1 MRKSRPCAQWT
12 RVNCDGSV
20 PVGCIAILALSLLAL
35 PALANPLFVEHTDYL
50 GAQPC
55 SGVDTGCY
63 TNYLQMADV
72 TGDGKLD
79 LLFANAKGFFTKLNP
94 TEPLVILRNDGGFGF
109 TDISTNLDG
118 GFTGWVRQIA
128 IGDVNGDGSL
138 DLFAPSAWGDADA
151 FFINDGT
158 GHFTN
163 EASTRIGA
171 LHSHAGATRVADL
184 DGDGDLDL
192 LIADWG
198 TNPLSGTNWSMHL
211 WLNDGTGHFTNADA
225 RLPAAASLP
234 SGTPVDMDLADVDGD
249 FDLDLIVDT
258 HNGSVQ
264 LWLND
269 GGGAFSD
276 ATVSHFVATPT
287 GLHYNPVACDVDGDG
302 DLDVFVDNAPSSGAN
317 EQLLINDGTG
327 HFTDGTAAR
336 LGAVG
341 DAGSDDNGVACID
354 VNGDGHFDAAVA
366 SLSGNE
372 RVLINDGTGRLT
384 LSPDAF
390 PIVKDPTLWFDFG
403 DLDGDG
409 RLDAVTGQ
417 GEKPGHFVNR
427 LYVGTT
433 GVVADTL
440 PPQFRAVESLSARN
454 AADPVRVRFAVSDG
468 ATSDTGPRLT
478 AAFVRY
484 SISGAAQLSVP
495 ATFMGGDVFRAV
507 LPPTVVNADVSYAA
521 CAVDLA
527 GNSACAA
534 AKGYRSEV
542 PLCSGDCDA
551 SGSVTV
557 NEIIALVGIALGNA
571 PASTCARGVP
581 SGAEVNIPVILQ
593 AVNHAL
599 HGCDSGQ

>member
-1 MRKSRPCAQWT
+1 MRLIVWNVIMYGRSALP
-12 RVNCDGSV
+12 GS
-20 PVGCIAILALSLLAL
+20 IAIVAVSLLAL
-35 PALANPLFVEHTDYL
+35 PAVAAPLFVEQTAAL

-55 SGVDTGCY
+55 SGADVGCY

-79 LLFANAKGFFTKLNP
+79 LLFANAKGYFFKVNP
-94 TEPLVILRNDGGFGF
+94 AEPIVILRNDGGFGF
-109 TDISTNLDG
+109 TDISTHLDG

-151 FFINDGT
+151 FFINDGS
-158 GHFTN
+158 GNFTD
-163 EASTRIGA
+163 EAATRIEA
-171 LHSHAGATRVADL
+171 LHSRAGATRFADV

-192 LIADWG
+192 LISDWG
-198 TNPLSGTNWSMHL
+198 PNPFYGTSWSMHL

-225 RLPAAASLP
+225 RLPVAASLP
-234 SGTPVDMDLADVDGD
+234 SGTPVDIDLADVDGD
-249 FDLDLIVDT
+249 FDLDLLIDT

-269 GGGAFSD
+269 GGGTFSD
-276 ATVSHFVATPT
+276 ATASHFVATPT

-302 DLDVFVDNAPSSGAN
+302 DLDVFVDNARGSGAN

-336 LGAVG
+336 LGAIG

-372 RVLINDGTGRLT
+372 RVLINDGGGRFT

-390 PIVKDPTLWFDFG
+390 PVVKDPTLWFDFG

-417 GEKPGHFVNR
+417 GEQRGLGGWINR
-427 LYVGTT
+427 LYVGTA
-433 GVVADTL
+433 GMVADTL
-440 PPQFRAVESLSARN
+440 PPQFRVVESLPAQY

-484 SISGAAQLSVP
+484 SISGAAPLSVP
-495 ATFMGGDVFRAV
+495 ATFMGGDLFRAV
-507 LPPTVVNADVSYAA
+507 VAPTIVNANVSYEA

-534 AKGYRSEV
+534 AKSYLSEV
-542 PLCSGDCDA
+542 ALCNGDCDG
-551 SGSVTV
+551 SGNVTV
-557 NEIIALVGIALGNA
+557 SELITSVNIALGNTGL
-571 PASTCARGVP
+571 STCVAGDADR
-581 SGAEVNIPVILQ
+581 SGEITISEIVQ
-593 AVNHAL
+593 AVDFAL
-599 HGCDSGQ
+599 NGCPAH

>member
-1 MRKSRPCAQWT
+1 MCGRSLLP
-12 RVNCDGSV
+12 GS
-20 PVGCIAILALSLLAL
+20 IAIIALSLLAL
-35 PALANPLFVEHTDYL
+35 PAIATPLFVEHTEYL
-50 GAQPC
+50 GPQPC
-55 SGVDTGCY
+55 SGADVGCY

-79 LLFANAKGFFTKLNP
+79 LLFANAKGFFAKVNP
-94 TEPLVILRNDGGFGF
+94 AEPLVILRNDGGFAF
-109 TDISTNLDG
+109 TNISTNLGG

-138 DLFAPSAWGDADA
+138 DIFAPSAWGDADA
-151 FFINDGT
+151 LFINDGA
-158 GHFTN
+158 GNFTD
-163 EASTRIGA
+163 EASTRIGG
-171 LHSHAGATRVADL
+171 LHSHAGATRFADV

-192 LIADWG
+192 LIGDWG
-198 TNPLSGTNWSMHL
+198 RTPILGASWSMHL

-234 SGTPVDMDLADVDGD
+234 SGTPVDMDVADVDGD
-249 FDLDLIVDT
+249 FDLDLLVDT
-258 HNGSVQ
+258 HAGSVQ

-269 GGGAFSD
+269 GSGTFTD
-276 ATVSHFVATPT
+276 ATASHFVATPH
-287 GLHYNPVACDVDGDG
+287 GLHYNPVVCDVDGDG
-302 DLDVFVDNAPSSGAN
+302 DLDVFVDNAPGSGAN

-372 RVLINDGTGRLT
+372 RVLINDGTGRFT

-390 PIVKDPTLWFDFG
+390 PVVNDPTLWFDFG

-417 GEKPGHFVNR
+417 GEQPRPWVNR
-427 LYVGTT
+427 LYVGTD
-433 GVVADTL
+433 GMVADTL
-440 PPQFRAVESLSARN
+440 PPEFRAVESLPAQN

-484 SISGAAQLSVP
+484 SINGSTQLSVP
-495 ATFMGGDVFRAV
+495 AMFMGGDLFRAV
-507 LPPTVVNADVSYAA
+507 IPPSVVNANVSYEA

-527 GNSACAA
+527 GNGACAA
-534 AKGYRSEV
+534 AKSYLSQMA
-542 PLCSGDCDA
+542 LCAGDCDA
-551 SGSVTV
+551 SGSVTIDELITLA
-557 NEIIALVGIALGNA
+557 NIALGN
-571 PASTCARGVP
+571 PGSCSRGVTA
-581 SGAEVNIPVILQ
+581 GAMVDISLIVQ
-593 AVNHAL
+593 AVHHAL
-599 HGCDSGQ
+599 TGCGG

>member
-1 MRKSRPCAQWT
+1 MCVRTVLRGPIT
-12 RVNCDGSV
+12 IV
-20 PVGCIAILALSLLAL
+20 ALSLLAL
-35 PALANPLFVEHTDYL
+35 PALATPLFVEHTASL

-55 SGVDTGCY
+55 SGLDAGCY

-79 LLFANAKGFFTKLNP
+79 LLFTNAKGFFTKLNP
-94 TEPLVILRNDGGFGF
+94 AEPLVILRNEGGFGF
-109 TDISTNLDG
+109 TDISANLGG
-118 GFTGWVRQIA
+118 GFTGWVREIA

-138 DLFAPSAWGDADA
+138 DLFGPSAWGDADA

-158 GHFTN
+158 GNFTD
-163 EASTRIGA
+163 EASTRIAA
-171 LHSHAGATRVADL
+171 LHSHAGATRFADV

-198 TNPLSGTNWSMHL
+198 TDPLSDARWSVHL

-225 RLPAAASLP
+225 WLPAAASLP
-234 SGTPVDMDLADVDGD
+234 SGVPVDIDVADIDG
-249 FDLDLIVDT
+249 DLDLDLLVDT

-269 GGGAFSD
+269 GRGTFSD
-276 ATVSHFVATPT
+276 ATASHFVATPN
-287 GLHYNPVACDVDGDG
+287 GLHYDPVVCDVDGDG
-302 DLDVFVDNAPSSGAN
+302 DLDVFVDNAPGSGAN

-327 HFTDGTAAR
+327 HFSDGTAVL

-372 RVLINDGTGRLT
+372 RVLINDGSGRFT

-390 PIVKDPTLWFDFG
+390 PVVKDPTLWFDFG

-417 GEKPGHFVNR
+417 GERRPFVNR
-427 LYVGTT
+427 LYVGTN
-433 GVVADTL
+433 GMVADTL
-440 PPQFRAVESLSARN
+440 PPQFRAVESLPAQN
-454 AADPVRVRFAVSDG
+454 ALDPVRVRFAVSDG

-478 AAFVRY
+478 AAFIRY

-495 ATFMGGDVFRAV
+495 ARFMGGDLFRAV
-507 LPPTVVNADVSYAA
+507 IPPTVVNANVSYEA

-527 GNSACAA
+527 GNNACAA
-534 AKGYRSEV
+534 AKRYLSEV
-542 PLCSGDCDA
+542 ALCSGDCDGNGTVA
-551 SGSVTV
+551 V
-557 NEIIALVGIALGNA
+557 NELITMLNIALGNTA
-571 PASTCARGVP
+571 LSTCIAGD
-581 SGAEVNIPVILQ
+581 VNHSDGITISEIIQ
-593 AVNHAL
+593 AVSFAL
-599 HGCDSGQ
+599 NGCPAH